1 MNIFNYR
8 SNTYSFYNIKTNAG
22 QDEIKCQTF
31 INSSQ
36 FYSPMV
42 APINCLALGR
52 KEMALSEGIMKE
64 AFMKELFTGEWAG
77 FRDSHKE

>member
-1 MNIFNYR
+1 MYIFNYR
-8 SNTYSFYNIKTNAG
+8 SNTYSFYNIKTNAE

-52 KEMALSEGIMKE
+52 KEMALSEGVMKG
-64 AFMKELFTGEWAG
+64 FMKELFTREWAG